1 MAIVPV
7 GESNGTVTVD
17 FRLLLFC
24 EEIPMKSVPDAH
36 QIAIAKK
43 TLRLS
48 DVGAM
53 ILGGMTKEEARS
65 VLREKAGWSSDR
77 ISQFES

>member
-1 MAIVPV
+1 
-7 GESNGTVTVD
+7 
-17 FRLLLFC
+17 
-24 EEIPMKSVPDAH
+24 MKSVPDAH

-48 DVGAM
+48 DAGAM

-65 VLREKAGWSSDR
+65 VLMEKAGWSQDR
-77 ISQFES
+77 ISQFEA